1 MSAHPTTHNRTA
13 STAVIGS
20 VEWEEM
26 PVMAHVVLRRHLPTA
41 SFAIADELVREAHA
55 RLRSEPRTAPVW
67 TETMPAIFDPL
78 IPSAPLAGALR
89 MRVGTSLRD
98 VYRLGW
104 RRFHERAILRNAA
117 ARLRTRAG
125 AGHPAP

>member
-1 MSAHPTTHNRTA
+1 MSAHPTTHTRTA
-13 STAVIGS
+13 STAAIGS

-78 IPSAPLAGALR
+78 IPSAPLADTHINGLATR
-89 MRVGTSLRD
+89 EIIEPD
-98 VYRLGW
+98 VFRHFFG
-104 RRFHERAILRNAA
+104 
-117 ARLRTRAG
+117 G
-125 AGHPAP
+125 